1 MEKEEPGVP
10 EGVKLAAIAYNKYG
24 ALHPNRPINQLYQ
37 RNILFDATFCVCFVN
52 MNFPILMFHNDF

>member
-1 MEKEEPGVP
+1 MDMYHKTIVLDKEELTVEKEETGVP

-37 RNILFDATFCVCFVN
+37 RNI
-52 MNFPILMFHNDF
+52 

>member
-1 MEKEEPGVP
+1 MNMNMYNKTFALDKAELTEGKEEPGVP

-37 RNILFDATFCVCFVN
+37 RNI
-52 MNFPILMFHNDF
+52 